1 MASRSMRASTKAA
14 TTRSKKESELPK
26 PKAAPKRASTPKG
39 KRKGAAKDA
48 SSTPVKKAK
57 KNSGKAGSGLQVG
70 HDAPAFTLHDKDGNE
85 VSLESQK
92 GKYVVV
98 YFYPKDNT
106 PGCTKEAQNFT
117 KLKSEFES
125 QNAVVFGVSPDNQAS
140 HWKFAEKC
148 SLDVTLLSD
157 PDKKVMTAYQGAKGG
172 KVVRSTVVVD
182 PDGKIAHHWENVKGA
197 DKHPQEVL
205 DALKAGF
212 PKAESDDEAQGEEE
226 DSEPKADEESH
237 EDAADEPKDEDD
249 E

>member
-70 HDAPAFTLHDKDGNE
+70 HDAPEFTLHDKDGNE

-117 KLKSEFES
+117 KLKSEFEEN
-125 QNAVVFGVSPDNQAS
+125 NAVVFGVSPDSQAS
-140 HWKFAEKC
+140 HGKFVEKC

-157 PDKKVMTAYQGAKGG
+157 PDKKVMTAYHGFKGG
-172 KVVRSTVVVD
+172 KVIRSTVVVD
-182 PDGKIAHHWENVKGA
+182 PDGKIAGHWDNVRGA
-197 DKHPQEVL
+197 EKHPQEVL

-212 PKAESDDEAQGEEE
+212 PKADSSDDAQQGEEE
-226 DSEPKADEESH
+226 ESDPKAEESH
-237 EDAADEPKDEDD
+237 EDAEDD
-249 E
+249 DEE